1 MALKTCKECSKQYS
15 DTLDACP
22 HCGYVDSSK
31 VTIYGYTETFAI
43 SPDVKIYKDGEL
55 IGRVGANS
63 KIDITISKP
72 CRLKFSC
79 SMRSDECYV
88 KPGDNVVLSFNRI
101 TGGLSASVT
110 SKDNVMHEI
119 NEKKGKDSKRWIW
132 IIIFVAACWA
142 IAYFMNQYANDLR
155 YEDTYY
161 YY

>member
-15 DTLDACP
+15 DTLEACP

-43 SPDVKIYKDGEL
+43 SPDVKIYKDGVL
-55 IGRVGANS
+55 IGKVGANS
-63 KIDITISKP
+63 KIDITISQP

-88 KPGDNVVLSFNRI
+88 KPGDNVVLAFNRV

-110 SKDNVMHEI
+110 NKDNVMCEI
-119 NEKKGKDSKRWIW
+119 NEKKSKDSKRWIW
-132 IIIFVAACWA
+132 IIIFVAICLAVG
-142 IAYFMNQYANDLR
+142 YFMKQHAQEMI
-155 YEDTYY
+155 YEDVYY
-161 YY
+161 Y